1 MKGKIQMSSSDEMAI
16 DATPVHACPCV
27 AADGAPQAIARR
39 ECMVGAAAAL
49 AAMALAACGTTSGDF
64 LTSPGTVASTSI
76 KVSDFPALANVGG
89 VATTS
94 ASGIPLAIVRTSAS
108 TFAVFSRICPHQGT
122 TIDVFNNGFQCPRHG
137 ATFNS
142 SGQWIG
148 GQRTTNLTSY
158 PSTYDAASGTLTI
171 GG

>member
-1 MKGKIQMSSSDEMAI
+1 MRRKEELTV
-16 DATPVHACPCV
+16 DATCGTACPCV
-27 AADGAPQAIARR
+27 AIDAAPAGIARR
-39 ECMVGAAAAL
+39 EFVASAAAAL
-49 AAMALAACGTTSGDF
+49 AALALAACGSSGDF

-94 ASGIPLAIVRTSAS
+94 VSGIPVAIVRTSSSSFSA
-108 TFAVFSRICPHQGT
+108 FSRICPHQGT
-122 TIDVFNNGFQCPRHG
+122 TIDVQSNGFQCPRHG
-137 ATFNS
+137 ATFNL

-148 GQRTTNLTSY
+148 GQRTSNLVSY
-158 PSTYDAASGTLTI
+158 PVGYDATSGTLTI